1 MFLAW
6 FKNKYQRSENAAIY
20 YYAEYIQVM
29 KSIDEKELLAWL
41 GTKSDTR
48 DNAAE
53 VKKEMEK
60 YKGQLLEAFA
70 AKGDAL
76 LKSKN
81 YLPSHTI

>member
-1 MFLAW
+1 M
-6 FKNKYQRSENAAIY
+6 I
-20 YYAEYIQVM
+20 

-76 LKSKN
+76 LKSKIFLAKIFKLHLVEVHFMIKC
-81 YLPSHTI
+81 YL

>member
-1 MFLAW
+1 M
-6 FKNKYQRSENAAIY
+6 I
-20 YYAEYIQVM
+20 

-76 LKSKN
+76 LKSN
-81 YLPSHTI
+81 TL